1 MDIKERLSQE
11 LSKLKDET
19 DKIKLL
25 NQVLSFLSSWHEQ
38 MLTEL
43 SQGGILSEKTA
54 PLRKSEV
61 IQRLTGVY
69 ELLNEDLKLAMKLE
83 RNRLLEAEIDS
94 LKRENEELVR
104 KFELAHKQIDK
115 ATAEAEKAK
124 KAAINNTRKKLEST
138 RDKLC
143 AIAETSQNLRDLLPA
158 SNQTD
163 SVHNSI
169 MNILANIELVT
180 EEMERLE
187 LWPATSPKPRT
198 DRPKEEVKST
208 ENPTLPFGEPEP
220 EDEPE
225 EKKELPSEL
234 EEVQGEVQ
242 ELVAEPET
250 AVESKG
256 DDEPETSSASAG
268 EQGDKSQNKNEV
280 ND

>member
-1 MDIKERLSQE
+1 M
-11 LSKLKDET
+11 
-19 DKIKLL
+19 
-25 NQVLSFLSSWHEQ
+25 
-38 MLTEL
+38 
-43 SQGGILSEKTA
+43 
-54 PLRKSEV
+54 
-61 IQRLTGVY
+61 
-69 ELLNEDLKLAMKLE
+69 NEDLKLAMKLE
-83 RNRLLEAEIDS
+83 RNRVLEAEIDS

-242 ELVAEPET
+242 ELVAEPKQLWSPRET
-250 AVESKG
+250 MSLKHHQLLRV
-256 DDEPETSSASAG
+256 
-268 EQGDKSQNKNEV
+268 NKATNHRTRMRSMTRGKTMSYGIDLV
-280 ND
+280 HPIA